1 MDIPEKKKKRN
12 EFMMILYDL
21 TDGNTKKEIM
31 LQAINEKL
39 KVSEEDLVNIAQ
51 YLEDVEFIKLNINV
65 RIALKGVEYVE
76 NIYSSENNSPV
87 AW

>member
-76 NIYSSENNSPV
+76 NIYSSESNSPV

>member
-51 YLEDVEFIKLNINV
+51 YLEDVEFIKLNS
-65 RIALKGVEYVE
+65 
-76 NIYSSENNSPV
+76 YSNT
-87 AW
+87 